1 MSNTALMACRVRTR
15 RYLLARPATSW
26 RTLTFQWVIARP
38 GSGAGIGITERL
50 VNSGLVGA
58 LLLRRRGFG
67 GRFVRPGLLA
77 AILANLPGRCRWAE
91 TSGFIGPQLTFQT
104 RGPARWF
111 WLAGG
116 FWLTGGFRPSGGPC
130 RGRITR

>member
-15 RYLLARPATSW
+15 RYLLSRPATSW

-38 GSGAGIGITERL
+38 GSCADIGTTDRL
-50 VNSGLVGA
+50 VDSGLVGA
-58 LLLRRRGFG
+58 LLVQRRVFWGRFDRRGL
-67 GRFVRPGLLA
+67 PA

-104 RGPARWF
+104 RGPARGF